1 MNNDFLKKVGKT
13 AVKAI
18 KVALTPL
25 LIIIGVV
32 LAIMIL
38 ISACVYYITIDDGTY
53 KEDDWTSPGFAAA
66 QSTKSATISSDGTLG
81 TAYTAQ
87 ELWDKMIEEG
97 SRVDEYLD
105 GPEELAKLMNAEI
118 VTQYPD
124 TRANPDE
131 EINWDEVLK
140 ADSTSMQGIIKLKRN
155 IIQDNSTITGDQLET
170 LKADYDTYK
179 NEYLAEH
186 PEEKEDENKDSENK
200 KEFVMLDEVIMERV
214 RGDDADTVFS
224 NEENLIKLFNYYELP
239 DEQRDYWVP
248 ILVQKEARDEIKAS
262 YDMTEDFFREI
273 AEKYQVEDK
282 EENSQE
288 NTEEESGLLEFG
300 EWMQEQGYLQVGED
314 WQQEGASVRMT
325 YVDPETFDSY
335 IKEYINTGSEEAK
348 QNALTHYTLEKSN
361 APDGSQTIDGVES
374 LDGMLFIGDS
384 ITAGLE
390 QVHTSTSSL
399 SEENVKA
406 LANTTYRAEVS
417 QHARYWL
424 NNFNQLPDANS
435 VTSVCVLLGVNA
447 PDDTASMKELIDKL
461 QEKYSGKKIYIQK
474 VFPVGTN
481 YWGSADDMNS
491 KISNYNSE
499 IETYCSQKENV
510 YFIDTTEGYVTDDG
524 YLNPDKTSDGVH
536 FTDYDTWV
544 NNIRSKL
551 IKEDEPGVQES
562 DDKDDIKEDN
572 NSEEEQTNSKTSTRR
587 PNFDNAEAWKH
598 PYNGY
603 QYGQCTWFAAG
614 RVYEIYGI
622 DPNGMGNGNQWVDN
636 ITAKYPD
643 VFERSDTPKP
653 GAVFSGV
660 GMNHVGIVVDVQGNQ
675 LTVQEGNLNGAT
687 DSWEWAITECTNG
700 QFGAAANGDWIERT
714 VTLDGLSSTYNGVI
728 FANPKKNVEFDT
740 SSTSNNS
747 NGYSDGFRTGTQ
759 YNIKVATWKETVSS
773 YQPGDP
779 TESPSVTSGTIYEM
793 TTTKINYYDMVK
805 NYTMPFDYLW
815 AMMVITEDKDFVFGL
830 ADLVYD
836 SNIEIT
842 VNDSLNVTTVVK
854 TYNYTKHTDIT
865 ERLTTEEGKA
875 YVRKGEKDE
884 PITSVLTTVTK
895 TNTVET
901 GLTRANTW
909 IVDYSKEYK
918 YQKPQTTG
926 FSNTTNEQSDYS
938 KDVESSDSGSD
949 PLGIRA
955 SVEKESGEKVT
966 SISNNYVVNRVDWN
980 TEVSTTIVTTKYI
993 AGTSHIR
1000 EKTNKIRKEDVIEE
1014 QEKEQNATNEENGQ
1028 ETSGSNNNVENNLPN
1043 VPSSDMSEKLFN
1055 EVNNYI
1061 KSKGAA
1067 AKGSD
1072 IVKLINDYGE
1082 DDEKEEWIAVF
1093 ENNKVASVV
1102 SLHPNGFSSP
1112 ESLTKE
1118 VQTQINGLKGL
1129 EDENNTS
1136 ENENNENEE
1145 NNDNTS
1151 SSDIG
1156 INDDVQSDLDN
1167 TANSGYEDDDFEYT
1181 EINFVTL
1188 LCSSSNSKAKS
1199 NMLNVSSWL
1208 FEILENNDST
1218 AGMVDLTKY
1227 LLYRVTGSERWG
1239 VLQFDFSIF
1248 DPENFSSVD
1257 GIAGNTI
1264 EEKVWVALRKMGYSE
1279 IATAGAM
1286 GNIYYESGGFNP
1298 EAIEGGT
1305 GEGIGLCQWSFGR
1318 KTALMNYAASK
1329 GKDWRD
1335 EDTQVEF
1342 LVGELTPGGGANG
1355 YASYQLMTYN
1365 GYSPNQWIDA
1375 TDIATSTT
1383 AFCWTFE
1390 RPANG
1395 SSLPIRIEAAQNYYD
1410 QFKGRPL
1417 DSFGSG
1423 GTYPVYFQEDSK
1435 WGSNP
1440 LGNVDI
1446 ATGGCGFTS
1455 MAMVVSG
1462 LTGKDVTP
1470 ADVVNWGGSTYYV
1483 NNQGA
1488 SWSLFPAA
1496 ASHYGLKCEN
1506 LGNSISAAVSALQ
1519 SGKPVICSQGPGLFT
1534 TGGHYILL
1542 VGIDGSG
1549 AISIHDPSMYNGSD
1563 QYKGYNSRK
1572 FSQGEISASAKN
1584 YWAFSK

>member
-13 AVKAI
+13 ALKAI
-18 KVALTPL
+18 KLALTPL
-25 LIIIGVV
+25 LIIVGVV

-53 KEDDWTSPGFAAA
+53 KEDDWTSPGFVAA

-124 TRANPDE
+124 TRENPDE

-140 ADSTSMQGIIKLKRN
+140 ADSTRMQGIIKLKRN

-186 PEEKEDENKDSENK
+186 PEEKEENNDSENK

-214 RGDDADTVFS
+214 RGDDSDSVYS

-239 DEQRDYWVP
+239 EEQRDYWVP

-273 AEKYQVEDK
+273 AEKYQVKDTEESSENT

-288 NTEEESGLLEFG
+288 NNEEESGLLEFG

-447 PDDTASMKELIDKL
+447 PDDIASMKELIDKL

-544 NNIRSKL
+544 NNIRSKV
-551 IKEDEPGVQES
+551 IKEDEPGVQET
-562 DDKDDIKEDN
+562 DDEDEVKEDN

-587 PNFDNAEAWKH
+587 PNFDNVEAWKH

-643 VFERSDTPKP
+643 VFEKSDTPKP

-660 GMNHVGIVVDVQGNQ
+660 GMNHVGIVVDVQGDQ
-675 LTVQEGNLNGAT
+675 ITVQEGNLNGAT

-865 ERLTTEEGKA
+865 ERLTTESGA
-875 YVRKGEKDE
+875 TYVRTDDREE
-884 PITSVLTTVTK
+884 PVTSVLTTVTK

-949 PLGIRA
+949 PLGVRA

-1014 QEKEQNATNEENGQ
+1014 QEKEENATNEE
-1028 ETSGSNNNVENNLPN
+1028 T
-1043 VPSSDMSEKLFN
+1043 DK
-1055 EVNNYI
+1055 
-1061 KSKGAA
+1061 
-1067 AKGSD
+1067 
-1072 IVKLINDYGE
+1072 
-1082 DDEKEEWIAVF
+1082 
-1093 ENNKVASVV
+1093 
-1102 SLHPNGFSSP
+1102 
-1112 ESLTKE
+1112 
-1118 VQTQINGLKGL
+1118 
-1129 EDENNTS
+1129 
-1136 ENENNENEE
+1136 NEE
-1145 NNDNTS
+1145 NTSNDNSVNNDVQSNSDNTS
-1151 SSDIG
+1151 
-1156 INDDVQSDLDN
+1156 
-1167 TANSGYEDDDFEYT
+1167 NSGYEDDDFEYT

-1218 AGMVDLTKY
+1218 AGMVDLTRY
-1227 LLYRVTGSERWG
+1227 LLYRATGSERWG

-1395 SSLPIRIEAAQNYYD
+1395 SSLPQRIEAAQNYYD

-1470 ADVVNWGGSTYYV
+1470 SDVVNWGGSTYYV

>member
-13 AVKAI
+13 ALKAI

-25 LIIIGVV
+25 LIIVGVIV
-32 LAIMIL
+32 AVIIL
-38 ISACVYYITIDDGTY
+38 ISSFVYYITIDDGTY

-131 EINWDEVLK
+131 KINWDEVLK

-155 IIQDNSTITGDQLET
+155 IIQDNSNITGSQLEI

-186 PEEKEDENKDSENK
+186 PEEVEKKENSSKNE
-200 KEFVMLDEVIMERV
+200 KEFVMLDEMVMERI
-214 RGDDADTVFS
+214 RGDEADSVYS
-224 NEENLIKLFNYYELP
+224 NRENLEKLFNDNNLP
-239 DEQRDYWVP
+239 KEQRDYWVP
-248 ILVQKEARDEIKAS
+248 ILEQKEARDEIKS
-262 YDMTEDFFREI
+262 SSEMSEDFFRKI
-273 AEKYQVEDK
+273 AEKYQVEETEK
-282 EENSQE
+282 INENIEEN
-288 NTEEESGLLEFG
+288 TEESGLLEFG

-361 APDGSQTIDGVES
+361 APDGSQTVDGVES

-384 ITAGLE
+384 ITKGLE

-399 SEENVKA
+399 SEENVSA

-424 NNFNQLPDANS
+424 NNFSQLPDANS

-447 PDDTASMKELIDKL
+447 PDDTASMKELINKL
-461 QEKYSGKKIYIQK
+461 QEKYSGKNIYIQK

-491 KISNYNSE
+491 RISNYNSE
-499 IETYCSQKENV
+499 IESYCSQKENV
-510 YFIDTTEGYVTDDG
+510 YFIDTTDGYVTDDG

-551 IKEDEPGVQES
+551 IKEEETGVKES
-562 DDKDDIKEDN
+562 DDEEKNKDN
-572 NSEEEQTNSKTSTRR
+572 NEETEEQTNSKTSTRR
-587 PNFDNAEAWKH
+587 PNFDNVEAWKH

-622 DPNGMGNGNQWVDN
+622 DPNGMGNGDQWVNN

-653 GAVFSGV
+653 GAVFSAV
-660 GMNHVGIVVDVQGNQ
+660 GAIHVGIVVDVQGDQ
-675 LTVQEGNLNGAT
+675 ITVQEGNLNGAT

-700 QFGAAANGDWIERT
+700 QFGAAANGDWVERT
-714 VTLDGLSSTYNGVI
+714 LSLDSLKGLYGGVI

-740 SSTSNNS
+740 SSTSDNS

-815 AMMVITEDKDFVFGL
+815 ALMVITEDKDFVFGL

-865 ERLTTEEGKA
+865 ESLTTDEGNT
-875 YVRKGEKDE
+875 YVRRGDTDE

-949 PLGIRA
+949 PLGLRA
-955 SVEKESGEKVT
+955 SIEAETGDKVT
-966 SISNNYVVNRVDWN
+966 SISNNYVVNRINWN
-980 TEVSTTIVTTKYI
+980 TNVSTTIVTTKYI
-993 AGTSHIR
+993 SGTSHIR
-1000 EKTNKIRKEDVIEE
+1000 EKTNKIRKEDVIEK
-1014 QEKEQNATNEENGQ
+1014 QEEENSNTGQ
-1028 ETSGSNNNVENNLPN
+1028 EATGNNNKVENNLPD
-1043 VPSSDMSEKLFN
+1043 VPSSDMSETLFN

-1061 KSKGAA
+1061 KERGAA
-1067 AKGSD
+1067 ASGSD
-1072 IVKLINDYGE
+1072 IVNLINNYGE
-1082 DDEKEEWIAVF
+1082 DNEKEEWIAVF
-1093 ENNKVASVV
+1093 SNSEVASVV
-1102 SLHPNGFSSP
+1102 SLHSNGFSNS
-1112 ESLTKE
+1112 EALTNAVRE
-1118 VQTQINGLKGL
+1118 QINGLKLLDG
-1129 EDENNTS
+1129 NQSS
-1136 ENENNENEE
+1136 ESQDNSSNIVS
-1145 NNDNTS
+1145 NDNA
-1151 SSDIG
+1151 
-1156 INDDVQSDLDN
+1156 INDNIQSDSSN
-1167 TANSGYEDDDFEYT
+1167 TANSGYEDDKFEYT

-1188 LCSSSNSKAKS
+1188 LCTSSNSKAKS
-1199 NMLNVSSWL
+1199 NILNVSSWL
-1208 FEILENNDST
+1208 FEILEKNDST

-1227 LLYRVTGSERWG
+1227 LLYRATGSERWG

-1318 KTALMNYAASK
+1318 KTALMNYAQSK

-1342 LVGELTPGGGANG
+1342 LVGELTPGGGADG
-1355 YASYQLMTYN
+1355 YASYQLMAYN
-1365 GYSPNQWIDA
+1365 GYVPDQWVNA
-1375 TDIATSTT
+1375 TDIATATT

-1390 RPANG
+1390 RPASG
-1395 SSLPIRIEAAQNYYD
+1395 ASLPQRIEAAQNYYD
-1410 QFKGRPL
+1410 QFKGRSL

-1435 WGSNP
+1435 WGNNP
-1440 LGNVDI
+1440 LGNTNI

-1488 SWSLFPAA
+1488 AWSLFPAA

-1542 VGIDGSG
+1542 VGVDGSG
-1549 AISIHDPSMYNGSD
+1549 AISVHDPSMYNGSD
-1563 QYKGYNSRK
+1563 QYKGYNNRK
-1572 FSQGEISASAKN
+1572 FSQSEISAAAKN